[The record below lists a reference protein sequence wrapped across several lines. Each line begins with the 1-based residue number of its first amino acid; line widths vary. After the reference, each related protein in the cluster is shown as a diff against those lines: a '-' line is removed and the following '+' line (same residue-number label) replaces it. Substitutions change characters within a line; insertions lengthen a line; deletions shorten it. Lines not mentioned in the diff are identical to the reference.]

1 MAKCIS
7 DKGRAVKNSDGD
19 TGSTDNYRGITLS
32 PILSKLFEL
41 CTLLKISDFLQSS
54 ELQFGFKDK
63 FSCSHAIY
71 IVKEVQNYFNKE
83 NTTVNMAA
91 LDISKAFDK
100 VNHFVLF
107 NKLLDRG
114 VPLVSSKF
122 WCAGM
127 KNAMQ

>member
-1 MAKCIS
+1 M
-7 DKGRAVKNSDGD
+7 VVVV
-19 TGSTDNYRGITLS
+19 
-32 PILSKLFEL
+32 
-41 CTLLKISDFLQSS
+41 CTLLRFSDFLQTS
-54 ELQFGFKDK
+54 ELQFGFKEK

-71 IVKEVQNYFNKE
+71 IVKEVLNYFNKE

-114 VPLVSSKF
+114 VPTCLVKVLVC
-122 WCAGM
+122 WYG
-127 KNAMQ
+127 K